1 MRRKQVLALLLSAT
15 IVAGNVL
22 PAMAADIVSDENGN
36 VVFVESTLKS
46 EEDESAGEDEEEK
59 CESSEVM
66 DGVPSETENQNLEL
80 DSEKEKT
87 DSSEENESVNEE
99 NALKK
104 EAETVTSSV
113 MSVQEKTLVMEDLVA
128 GSEIKNINIPGTNYE
143 ANYCAYDD
151 GDGVKLKLCAIDLH
165 QNEYG
170 EYEDVTNLE
179 IKSSLEYNGKIYQIP
194 IFETHLARL
203 SACKNLTFE
212 EGFTKI
218 AIDSLYYLSLDKLN
232 LPSSL
237 NDWLFG
243 TGCQDEDN
251 VPYESFV
258 DFEQQ
263 WTKEIAFPNGSAY
276 YEIKEVNGEKRMY
289 SKEKPITPDVN
300 EQFTKYGIK
309 YEVTEKD
316 AKAKI
321 VDFNGAEM
329 RDGIVP
335 SEIQYRGAA
344 YQIESVA
351 VDGAESFGNLT
362 ELTLSE
368 GIKEFIVQ
376 SGYKENMT
384 LKTLNLPASLEKLGY
399 VRDGSG
405 KDQYIT
411 YELHGLE
418 EYNIAAGNKNYTS
431 KDGVVYNKDQSE
443 LIYFPAGKKVDVF
456 EVPSSVKTV
465 AKSAFYYITGV
476 KKLII
481 GEHVDYLAQ
490 GNAEYCEG
498 MESLEISAKK
508 IDPEVAY
515 GCEGLK
521 ELKVS
526 TNSYLDQN
534 FGSNNR
540 DLEHVYLDGV
550 NNFHMMAFLHL
561 YNMKEYHVTNSSKYY
576 TKDGILYSGKTL
588 SRYPA
593 KKEAEIYVM
602 PDDIVSSNSLAIE
615 KPVYLKTVILSKD
628 YELNNLLLVEP
639 QNQIEV
645 YFRNTKDLLLSDGR
659 ATRVIESDI
668 GGNVYVPTQ
677 SVLDQINEWNT
688 ENSQYQLFTG
698 VNVSVKRYPVSSI
711 KVDKTNVEVKKGES
725 QNVKLTFEPYYSTEE
740 AVWTSENE
748 EIATVSQDGTITG
761 VHGGNTN
768 IKVTMGDKTET
779 IAVFVKEVS
788 EIPLKS
794 ISLNKENGIINRGE
808 NDQLT
813 VSYNPEDTTDSKDIV
828 WETSN
833 DKVVAV
839 DAAGKVSAVG
849 IGTATVTAKG
859 ANGTMDTCTYEVKAP
874 LKAISVKE
882 KTILN
887 RGASEQLTVSYNP
900 DDTTDSKNVTW
911 STSDKTVVTVDS
923 TGKINAVGI
932 GSATITVKG
941 ANGTKA
947 ECKVTVKAPLESI
960 KMNKVSD
967 TMNRGDKQTLKVTY
981 NPDDTTDSK
990 ALVWTSSD
998 SNIAVVDE
1006 NGVVTAKNPGTVV
1019 IKAQGANNTETTCKI
1034 TVKAPLESIDLNK
1047 ENVTLNRGTNE
1058 KLNVTFNPT
1067 DTTDSKEVT
1076 WSTSDAEIV
1085 SVNEEGT
1092 IHAKGIGTATITV
1105 KGANGTKAE
1114 CKVTVKAPLESIKMN
1129 KASDTMDRGSKQT
1142 LKVTYNPD
1150 DTTDS
1155 KALAWTSS
1163 DSNVATVN
1171 EKGVVTAKNPGTVI
1185 IKAQGANNTETTC
1198 KITVKAPLESIALNT
1213 ETLSLIEEGSQK
1225 LNVIYNPTDTTDDKT
1240 VAWSSSNCEVA
1251 TVDASGTVKAVK
1263 VGTATIT
1270 AKVGNKVATCKVTVE
1285 RKEVA
1290 LESIALN
1297 LLSGTITVDESKQLL
1312 VSYNPTNTTVNRD
1325 VTWTTSDKNVVTVDA
1340 NGLVKAVGA
1349 GKATVTA
1356 VVAGKKASCTF
1367 TVKAKEVA
1375 LEGIALDKTALHM
1388 TEKDTEKLTVSYN
1401 PTNTTVDR
1409 TITWKS
1415 SNTDVATVKDG
1426 VVTAVK
1432 SGTATI
1438 TAIVDG
1444 KKAECKVTVVRKEV
1458 ALDSIKLDKTS
1469 MNGVIGDTEK
1479 LTVSY
1484 NPTNTTV
1491 DKTVAWTTSNEKVA
1505 TVDANGNVSMIGAG
1519 EAVITATVAGKTAT
1533 CNVNVKSNEIAL
1545 ENIVLDKD
1553 ELTLDVTESSK
1564 LTVSYNPTNTTVD
1577 KTVVWTSSNEA
1588 VAVVDANG
1596 NVTAVST
1603 GKATITATVAG
1614 KTATCEVTVK
1624 GKEVVVESIKLDKE
1638 KATAKKDETL
1648 QLTADVKANDEVKVI
1663 WMSSDESVATVDENG
1678 KVTMIGTGEVTIT
1691 AKAGGKSAT
1700 CVITVEADDD
1710 DNTDTNDDSTDNNG
1724 GNTGD
1729 NGNNGNSGNNDN
1741 QNNDGN
1747 QSNGGSQN
1755 NTGNQKP
1762 IVKPN
1767 DKVEDKGDDKAPQT
1781 SDPSAFGLWG
1791 TAMAFS
1797 GGILAKLRRR
1807 KKDEE

>member
-1 MRRKQVLALLLSAT
+1 MRRRQVLALLLSAT

-36 VVFVESTLKS
+36 VVFVESTMEDAEGTENADEEDSDNSKT
-46 EEDESAGEDEEEK
+46 EDESKQNQELEEIEVSEESNETLPIIKED
-59 CESSEVM
+59 
-66 DGVPSETENQNLEL
+66 ETENIN
-80 DSEKEKT
+80 T
-87 DSSEENESVNEE
+87 NGNEDKNEE
-99 NALKK
+99 EIATIQNKAVEKALV
-104 EAETVTSSV
+104 EGDTI
-113 MSVQEKTLVMEDLVA
+113 Q
-128 GSEIKNINIPGTNYE
+128 NYQIPNTNYK
-143 ANYCAYDD
+143 ADYYAYDD
-151 GDGVKLKLCAIDLH
+151 GDGLKLRIENIRAARDEYNELIDTT
-165 QNEYG
+165 NVTVSSKVEYQG
-170 EYEDVTNLE
+170 HTYNVGQVDIQAVDYDELFKRCKVLKFDEGITWVHIGYLSNL
-179 IKSSLEYNGKIYQIP
+179 SLE
-194 IFETHLARL
+194 
-203 SACKNLTFE
+203 
-212 EGFTKI
+212 
-218 AIDSLYYLSLDKLN
+218 KLI
-232 LPSSL
+232 LPSTLSQ
-237 NDWLFG
+237 WMFE

-251 VPYESFV
+251 VPYESFF
-258 DFEQQ
+258 DGNKQ
-263 WTKEIAFPNGSAY
+263 WTKEIAFPNGSNH
-276 YEIKEVNGEKRMY
+276 YEIRTVDGEQRMY
-289 SKEKPITPDVN
+289 EKTDPVQPSVGDG
-300 EQFTKYGIK
+300 FRKYGIE
-309 YEVTEKD
+309 YEVTEEG

-321 VDFNGAEM
+321 IGFYGDEM
-329 RDGIVP
+329 KDGIVP
-335 SEIQYRGAA
+335 SEIQYRGTT
-344 YQIESVA
+344 YQIESVT

-376 SGYKENMT
+376 SGYKENMA

-550 NNFHMMAFLHL
+550 NRFHMMAFLHL
-561 YNMKEYHVTNSSKYY
+561 YNMKEYHVTNSSQYY

-688 ENSQYQLFTG
+688 ENPQYQLFTG

-839 DAAGKVSAVG
+839 DASGKVSAVG
-849 IGTATVTAKG
+849 IGTAIVTAKG

-882 KTILN
+882 KTTMN

-911 STSDKTVVTVDS
+911 STSDKKVVTVDS

-932 GSATITVKG
+932 GTATITVKG

-960 KMNKVSD
+960 KMNKASD

-1092 IHAKGIGTATITV
+1092 IHAKGIGTVTITV

-1171 EKGVVTAKNPGTVI
+1171 ENGVVTAKNPGTVI

-1198 KITVKAPLESIALNT
+1198 KITVKAPLESISLNT

-1225 LNVIYNPTDTTDDKT
+1225 LNVIYNPTDATDDKT

-1290 LESIALN
+1290 LESIAL
-1297 LLSGTITVDESKQLL
+1297 
-1312 VSYNPTNTTVNRD
+1312 
-1325 VTWTTSDKNVVTVDA
+1325 
-1340 NGLVKAVGA
+1340 
-1349 GKATVTA
+1349 
-1356 VVAGKKASCTF
+1356 
-1367 TVKAKEVA
+1367 
-1375 LEGIALDKTALHM
+1375 DKTALHM

-1415 SNTDVATVKDG
+1415 SNMDVATVKDG

-1519 EAVITATVAGKTAT
+1519 EAIITATVAGKTAT

-1545 ENIVLDKD
+1545 ENIVLDKN

-1577 KTVVWTSSNEA
+1577 KTVAWTSSNEEI
-1588 VAVVDANG
+1588 VVVDANG
-1596 NVTAVST
+1596 NITAVST
-1603 GKATITATVAG
+1603 GKATITATVAS

-1648 QLTADVKANDEVKVI
+1648 QLTATVKASGEVKVI

-1691 AKAGGKSAT
+1691 AKARDKSAT

-1710 DNTDTNDDSTDNNG
+1710 GNVDNNG
-1724 GNTGD
+1724 GNADNNDSNTDNNSGNIGN
-1729 NGNNGNSGNNDN
+1729 NGNDGNSGNNDN

-1747 QSNGGSQN
+1747 QN
-1755 NTGNQKP
+1755 NTGNKKP
-1762 IVKPN
+1762 VVKPN

-1781 SDPSAFGLWG
+1781 SDSSALGLWG
-1791 TAMAFS
+1791 AAMAFS

-1807 KKDEE
+1807 KKDEK